1 MAQSTAG
8 TSLVANYA
16 ASARVAAR
24 EVLVCWDGTNWVDET
39 ARVMSCEIG
48 HSLLNSQLGLPML
61 GQGFSSEATLTLD
74 NRDYRYSPNATGSI
88 AQTYYPGGIYRVPIR
103 INMGYGAETLRQFT
117 GEIIDAP
124 ETEAAARRWA
134 TFRCIDYS
142 YPLRQLKHI
151 TVAGW
156 DQRADQFMETL
167 LTAADA
173 ADTAFAD
180 RATRALDHG
189 VAVIPVVWSDE
200 ENLWEQLGLLAASEM
215 GSIHFS
221 KEGEFRFWRQT
232 AFIERA
238 DSLTSVVTLSLGR
251 AFQLS
256 SEASWRNAYTQVNV
270 EVNPWMRGPV
280 CDVYQSQD
288 EILIPPGESV
298 THWARLSHVVA
309 SITSPEEGEDYQAVS
324 AGMADLSDSLT
335 VTLTPYAQ
343 QAKIVFEN
351 THASQSIY
359 VLRMKLRGVPLIGY
373 GDDKQEFVSELAAL
387 PGEKELVISG
397 NAFLQ
402 TRRQAVMVGTRLRD
416 LVQQPRR
423 LVGFE
428 GPLCPWLELGDR
440 VTLPNA
446 LEALVVSLS
455 ISSSPT
461 AMNMRL
467 VLLPVDGLFPY
478 TSYFVWGDSSYA
490 DSASDRAYY

>member
-1 MAQSTAG
+1 MAQSTAE
-8 TSLVANYA
+8 TSLVSNYA

-39 ARVMSCEIG
+39 ARVASCEIS
-48 HSLLNSQLGLPML
+48 HSLFNAQLGLPML

-74 NRDYRYSPNATGSI
+74 NSDYRYSPDIEGSI
-88 AQTYYPGGIYRVPIR
+88 AQTYCPDGVYRVPIR
-103 INMGYGAETLRQFT
+103 INMGYSAELLRQFT

-124 ETEAAARRWA
+124 ESESGAGRRV
-134 TFRCIDYS
+134 TFRCLDYS

-189 VAVIPVVWSDE
+189 MAVIPVVWSDE
-200 ENLWEQLGLLAASEM
+200 ENLWEQLGLLAASET
-215 GSIHFS
+215 GTIHIS

-232 AFIERA
+232 AFIERT
-238 DSLTSVVTLSLGR
+238 DSLTPVVTLSLGHT
-251 AFQLS
+251 FVLS

-270 EVNPWMRGPV
+270 EINPWLRGPV
-280 CDVYQSQD
+280 SEVYQSQD
-288 EILIPPGESV
+288 EILVAPGETV

-309 SITSPEEGEDYQAVS
+309 SIISPEAETDYQAVS

-343 QAKIVFEN
+343 QAKLVFTN

-373 GDDKQEFVSELAAL
+373 GDDKKEFPSELAVL
-387 PGEKELVISG
+387 PGKK
-397 NAFLQ
+397 
-402 TRRQAVMVGTRLRD
+402 
-416 LVQQPRR
+416 
-423 LVGFE
+423 
-428 GPLCPWLELGDR
+428 DR
-440 VTLPNA
+440 KK
-446 LEALVVSLS
+446 
-455 ISSSPT
+455 
-461 AMNMRL
+461 
-467 VLLPVDGLFPY
+467 
-478 TSYFVWGDSSYA
+478 
-490 DSASDRAYY
+490 